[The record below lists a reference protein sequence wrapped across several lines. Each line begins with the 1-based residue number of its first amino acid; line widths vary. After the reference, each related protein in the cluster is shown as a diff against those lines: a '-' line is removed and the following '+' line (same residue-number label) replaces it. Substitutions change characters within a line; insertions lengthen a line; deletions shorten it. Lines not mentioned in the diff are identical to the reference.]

1 MLNQTVHVVPS
12 TNVSMMCAEKVQ
24 KKPLRLIAAACNNMG
39 IGKDGHLPWD
49 LPTEFKFFLDTT
61 TNVSLPGKFNMMVW
75 GRGCW
80 FSNPDSLFSMLPNVL
95 HVVLSTTLSTLPEHA
110 HFLCQDFDS
119 MIGLA
124 LLQPLCDL
132 VETIWVVGGPQVY
145 QEALMHP
152 WCELVFLTDIM
163 ADFDCDV
170 FFPQFDRSIFKK
182 QQRFPGVPNEIQEEN
197 GVTFKF
203 EVFKREICSAEVI

>member
-1 MLNQTVHVVPS
+1 
-12 TNVSMMCAEKVQ
+12 
-24 KKPLRLIAAACNNMG
+24 
-39 IGKDGHLPWD
+39 
-49 LPTEFKFFLDTT
+49 
-61 TNVSLPGKFNMMVW
+61 MMVW

-80 FSNPDSLFSMLPNVL
+80 FSNADSLFSMLPNVL

-119 MIGLA
+119 MISLA

-145 QEALMHP
+145 QEALVHP
-152 WCELVFLTDIM
+152 WCELIFLTDIM

>member
-1 MLNQTVHVVPS
+1 MDTCH
-12 TNVSMMCAEKVQ
+12 
-24 KKPLRLIAAACNNMG
+24 G
-39 IGKDGHLPWD
+39 IYR
-49 LPTEFKFFLDTT
+49 
-61 TNVSLPGKFNMMVW
+61 KFNMMVW

-110 HFLCQDFDS
+110 HFLCQDFHS
-119 MIGLA
+119 MISLA

-132 VETIWVVGGPQVY
+132 VETIWVVGGPRVY

-152 WCELVFLTDIM
+152 WCELIFLTDIM

-170 FFPQFDRSIFKK
+170 FFPQFDRSVFKK

-197 GVTFKF
+197 GVTFKY
-203 EVFKREICSAEVI
+203 EVFKREICSAEINSSIRCCSCGVCLLH